1 MYVMYFIISFGT
13 RVHSNALSVNTT
25 KAGKSPNQSVSI
37 KNAAR
42 SRRVTE
48 ILYKKKKHKET
59 AKNKAQQDTMNW
71 QRQRE
76 ANRIHKEGMKTK
88 DRKCEVTQDTQGK
101 KNFKNRKLAK
111 LEQQTTCKVTNMN

>member
-1 MYVMYFIISFGT
+1 MQLDPEGLQKYCT
-13 RVHSNALSVNTT
+13 
-25 KAGKSPNQSVSI
+25 
-37 KNAAR
+37 
-42 SRRVTE
+42 
-48 ILYKKKKHKET
+48 KKKHKET

-101 KNFKNRKLAK
+101 KTSKIEN
-111 LEQQTTCKVTNMN
+111 